1 MNISRQQ
8 VFEILHDL
16 FGGIWALKL
25 MASSLNQNEIIGFN
39 KNIFAY
45 WVQSD
50 TSWILVITTRVLYVS
65 DE

>member
-25 MASSLNQNEIIGFN
+25 MASSLNQDEIIGFQQ
-39 KNIFAY
+39 KHFCLLSTKWY
-45 WVQSD
+45 
-50 TSWILVITTRVLYVS
+50 
-65 DE
+65 

>member
-25 MASSLNQNEIIGFN
+25 MNFQINGF
-39 KNIFAY
+39 FA
-45 WVQSD
+45 
-50 TSWILVITTRVLYVS
+50 
-65 DE
+65 

>member
-1 MNISRQQ
+1 MNISQQQ

-45 WVQSD
+45 
-50 TSWILVITTRVLYVS
+50 
-65 DE
+65 